1 MRKDLENTDRLT
13 FLFFFC
19 SLLLCFSPLLALL
32 VFKKLLTAERTL
44 QIILFHSLLCSHFL
58 SPDFLLAVELVAACG
73 YVAYICRSSMVCFNC
88 IIITNLGERA
98 SGNSPV
104 SFCSFSQSVS
114 LHCRLGVRVGS
125 LRHLDSRVAVASASA
140 SSHRLTGGR
149 QGGWDPG
156 GGGVALLYLLLLMLL
171 VVLV

>member
-1 MRKDLENTDRLT
+1 
-13 FLFFFC
+13 
-19 SLLLCFSPLLALL
+19 
-32 VFKKLLTAERTL
+32 
-44 QIILFHSLLCSHFL
+44 
-58 SPDFLLAVELVAACG
+58 
-73 YVAYICRSSMVCFNC
+73 MVCFNC

-156 GGGVALLYLLLLMLL
+156 GGGGGVALLYLLLLMLL